1 MIILKTIGALV
12 ALALLAIFAIVTHD
26 RWSARRARRNYERLE
41 FEQNEVAAHIIR
53 DPAVMHRNAQKA
65 IDRAEGGWS

>member
-1 MIILKTIGALV
+1 MIILKTIGAIV
-12 ALALLAIFAIVTHD
+12 AVATLGIFALIAHD
-26 RWSARRARRNYERLE
+26 RWCARRARRNYERLE

-65 IDRAEGGWS
+65 IDRSEGGRS